1 MATASAT
8 LNSPIGT
15 SNNAL
20 TTDADNGARNSNAMV
35 GSGTPMRGGDLAR
48 SITGSALTDPMGMI
62 RDMVR
67 QPSVRKV
74 LPIVVIMMVVAAF
87 GLASMSMKTPPM
99 RALTMMLPEADKQL
113 AMETLKTAN
122 FKPEIDNNTGQIM
135 VPGDKYQEA
144 RMLLSSKGL
153 PRTEVQGM
161 DTLKDMPAMT
171 TSQFMEQV
179 RYNNAMEQELAK
191 TISQIAGIRSARV
204 HLAAP
209 KQSVFVRDRV
219 PTKASVI
226 ISRAPGKEVSSANVQ
241 AIISLVAS
249 SVPYL
254 APENVSVVDNFG
266 SLMNEMLGPQPLGL
280 TGAELQQKQQME
292 DLYRTRLIQ
301 LLAPIVGAENVS
313 AQVSMQLDFTQEEI
327 TTEDFDQGDKGPK
340 TRSELYVEDRNTFK
354 DAIGIPGSLTNTP
367 PNPPINP
374 ASSDATPAD
383 PNKGVSEKGVQ
394 VVARSTKNY
403 ELDRSVRHTKSAMG
417 NISKLGVGVLIN
429 ERPIPAGMKVEK
441 PADGSPAPTT
451 IPYTQEELDRLN
463 QLVRGAVGFN
473 DKRGDVVTV
482 VATRFEPPVDPNAV
496 PWYKDEALA
505 SLANSGV
512 IALLFLMAVVRPMIK
527 KLIKPEVDPA
537 AIAAAAMA
545 AAAAEAAT
553 AEKARTDR
561 IAAAEADAA
570 ARVVAER
577 AAREEAEEKARK
589 AAEVQAEAE
598 RQAAEALAKESQMA
612 EEAAAAEASRMA
624 EEEAAREA
632 ERLAALELQAEAGGE
647 DVELEEGESLDDL
660 KARMGKLKPK
670 KPSIPSD
677 LLNNANSYDD
687 KVALIRMIV
696 ADNSGRVASVMRNMI
711 QP

>member
-8 LNSPIGT
+8 LNSPLGT

-20 TTDADNGARNSNAMV
+20 TTTDGSSTGSSMV
-35 GSGTPMRGGDLAR
+35 TSGTPLRSTDLAR
-48 SITGSALTDPMGMI
+48 SAANTALSDPMGMV
-62 RDMVR
+62 RDLVR
-67 QPSVRKV
+67 QPTVKKA
-74 LPIVVIMMVVAAF
+74 LPIIVILMVVAAF
-87 GLASMSMKTPPM
+87 GLASMSMKTPSYRP
-99 RALTMMLPEADKQL
+99 LTMMLPENDKQL
-113 AMETLKTAN
+113 AIETLKAGN
-122 FKPEIDNNTGQIM
+122 FDPQVDNNTGQIM

-144 RMLLSSKGL
+144 RMLLASKGL
-153 PRTEVQGM
+153 PRTEAQGM

-226 ISRAPGKEVSSANVQ
+226 ITRAPGKQVSSANVQ

-254 APENVSVVDNFG
+254 APENVSVVDNYG
-266 SLMNEMLGPQPLGL
+266 TLMNEMLGEAPLGL
-280 TGAELQQKQQME
+280 TGAQLQQKQQME

-301 LLAPIVGAENVS
+301 LLAPIVGEANVS
-313 AQVSMQLDFTQEEI
+313 AQVSLQLDFTQEEI
-327 TTEDFDQGDKGPK
+327 TTEDFDQRDKGPK
-340 TRSELYVEDRNTFK
+340 TRSELYVEDRNSFK
-354 DAIGIPGSLTNTP
+354 DAIGVPGSLSNTP
-367 PNPPINP
+367 PNPPQNP
-374 ASSDATPAD
+374 ASSETSVSD

-403 ELDRSVRHTKSAMG
+403 ELDRAVRHTKTAMG
-417 NISKLGVGVLIN
+417 NVQKLGVGVLIN
-429 ERPIPAGMKVEK
+429 ERPIPAGTKVEK
-441 PADGSPAPTT
+441 PADGSAAPTT

-482 VATRFEPPVDPNAV
+482 VATRFEPPVDPDAV
-496 PWYKDEALA
+496 PWYKDESLA

-512 IALLFLMAVVRPMIK
+512 VAVLFITFLLFVVSPMIK
-527 KLIKPEVDPA
+527 KLNKPEVDPA
-537 AIAAAAMA
+537 ALAAAALA
-545 AAAAEAAT
+545 AASAEAAAAE
-553 AEKARTDR
+553 KMRTER
-561 IAAAEADAA
+561 IANAEADAA
-570 ARVVAER
+570 VRAAQER
-577 AAREEAEEKARK
+577 AAREEAEEKVRK
-589 AAEVQAEAE
+589 A
-598 RQAAEALAKESQMA
+598 KEEELMQLQMA
-612 EEAAAAEASRMA
+612 EEASAAESVRMA

-632 ERLAALELQAEAGGE
+632 ERLAAASEEPEGPT
-647 DVELEEGESLDDL
+647 DVELAEGESLEDL
-660 KARMGKLKPK
+660 KARMGNLKPK
-670 KPSIPSD
+670 KQAIPAD

-696 ADNSGRVASVMRNMI
+696 ADNSGRVAGVMRGMI
-711 QP
+711 ES

>member
-8 LNSPIGT
+8 LNSPVSLG
-15 SNNAL
+15 NNAL
-20 TTDADNGARNSNAMV
+20 ATTDSDLNAGRSSSNGLMARPV
-35 GSGTPMRGGDLAR
+35 GN
-48 SITGSALTDPMGMI
+48 SALTDPMGMI

-74 LPIVVIMMVVAAF
+74 LPIVVILMVVAAF

-113 AMETLKTAN
+113 AIETLKTGN

-135 VPGDKYQEA
+135 VPADKYQEA
-144 RMLLSSKGL
+144 RMLLASKGL
-153 PRTEVQGM
+153 PRTEAQGM

-226 ISRAPGKEVSSANVQ
+226 ITRAPGKQVSSANVQ

-266 SLMNEMLGPQPLGL
+266 TLMNDMLGEAPLGL
-280 TGAELQQKQQME
+280 TGAQLQQKQQME
-292 DLYRTRLIQ
+292 DLYRTRLVQ
-301 LLAPIVGAENVS
+301 LLAPIVGEANVS
-313 AQVSMQLDFTQEEI
+313 AQVSLQLDFTQEEI
-327 TTEDFDQGDKGPK
+327 TTEDFDQRDKGPK

-354 DAIGIPGSLTNTP
+354 DAVGIPGSLSNTP
-367 PNPPINP
+367 PNPPQNP
-374 ASSDATPAD
+374 AATESTPAD

-403 ELDRSVRHTKSAMG
+403 ELDRAVRHTKSAMG
-417 NISKLGVGVLIN
+417 NIQKLGVGVLIN
-429 ERPIPAGMKVEK
+429 ERPIPPGTKVEK

-451 IPYTQEELDRLN
+451 VPYTQEELDRLN

-473 DKRGDVVTV
+473 DKRGDIVTV
-482 VATRFEPPVDPNAV
+482 VATKFEPPVDPDAV

-505 SLANSGV
+505 SMVNSGV
-512 IALLFLMAVVRPMIK
+512 IAALFLMFVLFVVRPMIK
-527 KLIKPEVDPA
+527 KMMKPEIDPA
-537 AIAAAAMA
+537 AIAAAALA
-545 AAAAEAAT
+545 AASAEAAT
-553 AEKARTDR
+553 AEKIRTER
-561 IAAAEADAA
+561 IANAEADAA
-570 ARVVAER
+570 ARLVADKAE
-577 AAREEAEEKARK
+577 REEAANKARI
-589 AAEVQAEAE
+589 AAEEIAREA
-598 RQAAEALAKESQMA
+598 QMA
-612 EEAAAAEASRMA
+612 EEAAAAESTQMA
-624 EEEAAREA
+624 AEEAAREA
-632 ERLAALELQAEAGGE
+632 ERLAALEMQSEGGE
-647 DVELEEGESLDDL
+647 AADVELEEGESLDDL

-670 KPSIPSD
+670 KQSIPSD

-696 ADNSGRVASVMRNMI
+696 SDNSGRVAGVMRGMI
-711 QP
+711 QT

>member
-8 LNSPIGT
+8 LNSPLGT

-20 TTDADNGARNSNAMV
+20 TTTDGSSTGTSMV
-35 GSGTPMRGGDLAR
+35 TSGTPLRSTDLAR
-48 SITGSALTDPMGMI
+48 SAANTALRDPMGMV
-62 RDMVR
+62 RDLVR
-67 QPSVRKV
+67 QPTVKKA
-74 LPIVVIMMVVAAF
+74 LPIIVILMVVAAF
-87 GLASMSMKTPPM
+87 GLASMSMKTPSYRP
-99 RALTMMLPEADKQL
+99 LTMMLPENDKQL
-113 AMETLKTAN
+113 AIETLKAGN
-122 FKPEIDNNTGQIM
+122 FSPQVDNNTGQIM

-144 RMLLSSKGL
+144 RMLLASKGL
-153 PRTEVQGM
+153 PRTEAQGM

-191 TISQIAGIRSARV
+191 TISQIAGIRNARV

-226 ISRAPGKEVSSANVQ
+226 ITRAPGKQVSSANVQ

-254 APENVSVVDNFG
+254 APENVSVVDNYG
-266 SLMNEMLGPQPLGL
+266 TLMNEMLGEAPLGL
-280 TGAELQQKQQME
+280 TGAQLQQKQQME

-301 LLAPIVGAENVS
+301 LLAPIVGEANVS
-313 AQVSMQLDFTQEEI
+313 AQVSLQLDFTQEEI
-327 TTEDFDQGDKGPK
+327 TTEDFDQRDKGPK
-340 TRSELYVEDRNTFK
+340 TRSELYVEDRNSFK
-354 DAIGIPGSLTNTP
+354 DAIGVPGSLSNTP
-367 PNPPINP
+367 PNPPQNP
-374 ASSDATPAD
+374 ASSETSVSD

-403 ELDRSVRHTKSAMG
+403 ELDRAVRHTKTAMG
-417 NISKLGVGVLIN
+417 NVQKLGVGVLIN
-429 ERPIPAGMKVEK
+429 ERPIPAGTKVEK
-441 PADGSPAPTT
+441 PADGSAAPTT

-482 VATRFEPPVDPNAV
+482 VATRFEPPVDPDAV
-496 PWYKDEALA
+496 PWYKDESLA

-512 IALLFLMAVVRPMIK
+512 VAVLFITFLLFVVSPMIK
-527 KLIKPEVDPA
+527 KLNKPEVDPA
-537 AIAAAAMA
+537 ALAAAALA
-545 AAAAEAAT
+545 AASAEAAAAE
-553 AEKARTDR
+553 KMRTER
-561 IAAAEADAA
+561 IANAEADAA
-570 ARVVAER
+570 VRAAQER
-577 AAREEAEEKARK
+577 AAREEAEEKVRK
-589 AAEVQAEAE
+589 A
-598 RQAAEALAKESQMA
+598 KEEELMQLQMA
-612 EEAAAAEASRMA
+612 EEASAAESVRMA

-632 ERLAALELQAEAGGE
+632 ERLAAASEEPEGPT
-647 DVELEEGESLDDL
+647 DVELAEGESLEDL
-660 KARMGKLKPK
+660 KARMGNLKPK
-670 KPSIPSD
+670 KQAIPAD

-696 ADNSGRVASVMRNMI
+696 ADNSGRVAGVMRGMI
-711 QP
+711 ES

>member
-8 LNSPIGT
+8 LNSPLGT

-20 TTDADNGARNSNAMV
+20 TTTDGSSTGTSMV
-35 GSGTPMRGGDLAR
+35 ASGTPLRSNDLAR
-48 SITGSALTDPMGMI
+48 SVANTALSDPMGMV
-62 RDMVR
+62 RDLVR
-67 QPSVRKV
+67 QPTVKKA
-74 LPIVVIMMVVAAF
+74 LPIIVILMVVAAF
-87 GLASMSMKTPPM
+87 GLASMSMKTPSYRP
-99 RALTMMLPEADKQL
+99 LTMMLPENDKQL
-113 AMETLKTAN
+113 AIETLKAGN
-122 FKPEIDNNTGQIM
+122 FSPQVDNNTGQIM

-144 RMLLSSKGL
+144 RMLLASKGL
-153 PRTEVQGM
+153 PRTEAQGM

-191 TISQIAGIRSARV
+191 TISQIAGIRNARV

-226 ISRAPGKEVSSANVQ
+226 ITRAPGKQVSSANVQ

-254 APENVSVVDNFG
+254 APENVSVVDNYG
-266 SLMNEMLGPQPLGL
+266 TLMNEMLGEAPLGL
-280 TGAELQQKQQME
+280 TGAQLQQKQQME

-301 LLAPIVGAENVS
+301 LLAPIVGEANVS
-313 AQVSMQLDFTQEEI
+313 AQVSLQLDFTQEEI
-327 TTEDFDQGDKGPK
+327 TTEDFDQRDKGPK
-340 TRSELYVEDRNTFK
+340 TRSELYVEDRNSFK
-354 DAIGIPGSLTNTP
+354 DAIGVPGSLSNTP
-367 PNPPINP
+367 PNPPQNP
-374 ASSDATPAD
+374 ASSETSVSD

-403 ELDRSVRHTKSAMG
+403 ELDRAVRHTKTAMG
-417 NISKLGVGVLIN
+417 NVQKLGVGVLIN
-429 ERPIPAGMKVEK
+429 ERPIPAGTKVEK
-441 PADGSPAPTT
+441 PADGSAAPTT

-482 VATRFEPPVDPNAV
+482 VATRFEPPVDPDAV
-496 PWYKDEALA
+496 PWYKDESLA

-512 IALLFLMAVVRPMIK
+512 VAVLFITFLLFVVSPMIK
-527 KLIKPEVDPA
+527 KLNKPEVDPA
-537 AIAAAAMA
+537 ALAAAALA
-545 AAAAEAAT
+545 AASAEAAAAE
-553 AEKARTDR
+553 KMRTER
-561 IAAAEADAA
+561 IANAEAEAA
-570 ARVVAER
+570 VRATQER
-577 AAREEAEEKARK
+577 AAREEAEEKIRK
-589 AAEVQAEAE
+589 A
-598 RQAAEALAKESQMA
+598 KEEELMQLQMA
-612 EEAAAAEASRMA
+612 EEASAAESVRMA

-632 ERLAALELQAEAGGE
+632 ERLAAASEEPEGPT
-647 DVELEEGESLDDL
+647 DVELAEGESLEDL
-660 KARMGKLKPK
+660 KARMGNLKPK
-670 KPSIPSD
+670 KQAIPAD

-696 ADNSGRVASVMRNMI
+696 ADNSGRVAGVMRGMI
-711 QP
+711 ES

>member
-8 LNSPIGT
+8 LNTPLGT

-20 TTDADNGARNSNAMV
+20 TTSDGSSKGTSMV
-35 GSGTPMRGGDLAR
+35 ASGTPLRSTDVAR
-48 SITGSALTDPMGMI
+48 SVANTALSDPMGMV
-62 RDMVR
+62 RDLVR
-67 QPSVRKV
+67 QPTVKKA
-74 LPIVVIMMVVAAF
+74 LPIIVILMVVAAF
-87 GLASMSMKTPPM
+87 GLASMSMKTPSYRP
-99 RALTMMLPEADKQL
+99 LTMMLPETDKQL
-113 AMETLKTAN
+113 AIETLKAGN
-122 FKPEIDNNTGQIM
+122 FDPQLDNNTGQIM

-144 RMLLSSKGL
+144 RMLLASKGL
-153 PRTEVQGM
+153 PRTEAQGM

-191 TISQIAGIRSARV
+191 TISQIAGIRNARV

-226 ISRAPGKEVSSANVQ
+226 ITRAPGKQVSSANVQ
-241 AIISLVAS
+241 AIIALVAS

-254 APENVSVVDNFG
+254 APENVSVVDNYG
-266 SLMNEMLGPQPLGL
+266 TLMNEMLGEAPLGL
-280 TGAELQQKQQME
+280 TGAQLQQKQQME

-301 LLAPIVGAENVS
+301 LLAPIVGETNVS
-313 AQVSMQLDFTQEEI
+313 AQVSLQLDFTQEEI

-340 TRSELYVEDRNTFK
+340 TRSELYVEDRNSFK
-354 DAIGIPGSLTNTP
+354 DAIGVPGSLSNTP
-367 PNPPINP
+367 PNPPQNP
-374 ASSDATPAD
+374 AASETAVAD

-403 ELDRSVRHTKSAMG
+403 ELDRAVRHTKSAMG
-417 NISKLGVGVLIN
+417 NVQKLGVGVLIN
-429 ERPIPAGMKVEK
+429 ERPIPAGTKVEK
-441 PADGSPAPTT
+441 PADGSAAPTT

-482 VATRFEPPVDPNAV
+482 VATRFEPPVDPDAV
-496 PWYKDEALA
+496 PWYKDESLA

-512 IALLFLMAVVRPMIK
+512 VALLFISFLLFVVRPMIK
-527 KLIKPEVDPA
+527 KLNKPEIDPA
-537 AIAAAAMA
+537 SLAAAALA
-545 AAAAEAAT
+545 AASAEAAS
-553 AEKARTDR
+553 AEKMRTER

-570 ARVVAER
+570 VRATQER
-577 AAREEAEEKARK
+577 TAREEAEEKVRK
-589 AAEVQAEAE
+589 A
-598 RQAAEALAKESQMA
+598 KEEELMQLQMA
-612 EEAAAAEASRMA
+612 EEASAAESVRMA

-632 ERLAALELQAEAGGE
+632 ERLAAASEEPEGPT
-647 DVELEEGESLDDL
+647 DVELAEGETLEDL
-660 KARMGKLKPK
+660 KARMGNLKPK
-670 KPSIPSD
+670 KQAIPAD

-696 ADNSGRVASVMRNMI
+696 ADNSGRVAGVMRGMI
-711 QP
+711 ES

>member
-8 LNSPIGT
+8 LNSPLGT

-20 TTDADNGARNSNAMV
+20 TTTDGSSTGSSMV
-35 GSGTPMRGGDLAR
+35 TSGTPLRSTDLAR
-48 SITGSALTDPMGMI
+48 SAANTALSDPMGMV
-62 RDMVR
+62 RDLVR
-67 QPSVRKV
+67 QPTVKKA
-74 LPIVVIMMVVAAF
+74 LPIIVILMVVAAF
-87 GLASMSMKTPPM
+87 GLASMSMKTPSYRP
-99 RALTMMLPEADKQL
+99 LTMMLPENDKQL
-113 AMETLKTAN
+113 AIETLKAGS
-122 FKPEIDNNTGQIM
+122 FDPQVDNNTGQIM

-144 RMLLSSKGL
+144 RMLLASKGL
-153 PRTEVQGM
+153 PRTEAQGM

-191 TISQIAGIRSARV
+191 TISQIAGIRNARV

-226 ISRAPGKEVSSANVQ
+226 ITRAPGKQVSSANVQ

-254 APENVSVVDNFG
+254 APENVSVVDNYG
-266 SLMNEMLGPQPLGL
+266 TLMNEMLGEAPLGL
-280 TGAELQQKQQME
+280 TGAQLQQKQQME

-301 LLAPIVGAENVS
+301 LLAPIVGEANVS
-313 AQVSMQLDFTQEEI
+313 AQVSLQLDFTQEEI
-327 TTEDFDQGDKGPK
+327 TTEDFDQRDKGPK
-340 TRSELYVEDRNTFK
+340 TRSELYVEDRNSFK
-354 DAIGIPGSLTNTP
+354 DAIGVPGSLSNTP
-367 PNPPINP
+367 PNPPQNP
-374 ASSDATPAD
+374 ASSETAVAD

-403 ELDRSVRHTKSAMG
+403 ELDRAVRHTKTAMG
-417 NISKLGVGVLIN
+417 NVQKLGVGVLIN
-429 ERPIPAGMKVEK
+429 ERPIPAGTKVEK
-441 PADGSPAPTT
+441 PADGSAAPTT

-482 VATRFEPPVDPNAV
+482 VATRFEPPVDPDAV
-496 PWYKDEALA
+496 PWYKDESLA

-512 IALLFLMAVVRPMIK
+512 VALLFITFLLFVVSPMIK
-527 KLIKPEVDPA
+527 KLNKPEVDPA
-537 AIAAAAMA
+537 ALAAAALA
-545 AAAAEAAT
+545 AASAEAAS
-553 AEKARTDR
+553 AEKMRTER
-561 IAAAEADAA
+561 IANAEAEAA
-570 ARVVAER
+570 VRATQER
-577 AAREEAEEKARK
+577 AAREEAEEKIRK
-589 AAEVQAEAE
+589 A
-598 RQAAEALAKESQMA
+598 KEEELMQLQMA
-612 EEAAAAEASRMA
+612 EEASAAESVRMA

-632 ERLAALELQAEAGGE
+632 ERLAAASEAPEGPT
-647 DVELEEGESLDDL
+647 DVELAEGESLEDL
-660 KARMGKLKPK
+660 KARMGNLKPK
-670 KPSIPSD
+670 KQAIPAD

-696 ADNSGRVASVMRNMI
+696 SDNSGRVAGVMRGMI
-711 QP
+711 ES

>member
-8 LNSPIGT
+8 LNSPLGT

-20 TTDADNGARNSNAMV
+20 TTTDGSSTGSSMV
-35 GSGTPMRGGDLAR
+35 TSGTPLRSTDLAR
-48 SITGSALTDPMGMI
+48 SAANTALSDPMGMV
-62 RDMVR
+62 RDLVR
-67 QPSVRKV
+67 QPTVKKA
-74 LPIVVIMMVVAAF
+74 LPIIVILMVVAAF
-87 GLASMSMKTPPM
+87 GLASMSMKTPSYRP
-99 RALTMMLPEADKQL
+99 LTMMLPENDKQL
-113 AMETLKTAN
+113 AIETLKAGN
-122 FKPEIDNNTGQIM
+122 FDPQVDNNTGQIM

-144 RMLLSSKGL
+144 RMLLASKGL
-153 PRTEVQGM
+153 PRTEAQGM

-226 ISRAPGKEVSSANVQ
+226 ITRAPGKQVSSANVQ

-254 APENVSVVDNFG
+254 APENVSVVDNYG
-266 SLMNEMLGPQPLGL
+266 TLMNEMLGEAPLGL
-280 TGAELQQKQQME
+280 TGAQLQQKQQME

-301 LLAPIVGAENVS
+301 LLAPIVGEANVS
-313 AQVSMQLDFTQEEI
+313 AQVSLQLDFTQEEI
-327 TTEDFDQGDKGPK
+327 TTEDFDQRDKGPK
-340 TRSELYVEDRNTFK
+340 TRSELYVEDRNSFK
-354 DAIGIPGSLTNTP
+354 DAIGVPGSLSNTP
-367 PNPPINP
+367 PNPPQNP
-374 ASSDATPAD
+374 ASSETSVSD

-403 ELDRSVRHTKSAMG
+403 ELDRAVRHTKTAMG
-417 NISKLGVGVLIN
+417 NVQKLGVGVLIN
-429 ERPIPAGMKVEK
+429 ERPIPAGTKVEK
-441 PADGSPAPTT
+441 PADGSAAPTT

-482 VATRFEPPVDPNAV
+482 VATRFEPPVDPDAV
-496 PWYKDEALA
+496 PWYKDESLA

-512 IALLFLMAVVRPMIK
+512 VAVLFITFLLFVVSPMIK
-527 KLIKPEVDPA
+527 KLNKPEVDPA
-537 AIAAAAMA
+537 ALAAAALA
-545 AAAAEAAT
+545 AASAEAAAAE
-553 AEKARTDR
+553 KMRTER
-561 IAAAEADAA
+561 IANAEADAA
-570 ARVVAER
+570 VRAAQER
-577 AAREEAEEKARK
+577 AAREEAEEKVRK
-589 AAEVQAEAE
+589 A
-598 RQAAEALAKESQMA
+598 KEEELMQLQMA
-612 EEAAAAEASRMA
+612 EEASAAESVRMA

-632 ERLAALELQAEAGGE
+632 ERLAAASEEPEGPT
-647 DVELEEGESLDDL
+647 DVELAEGESLEDL
-660 KARMGKLKPK
+660 KARMGNLKPK
-670 KPSIPSD
+670 KQAIPAD

-696 ADNSGRVASVMRNMI
+696 SDNSGRVAGVMRGMI
-711 QP
+711 ES

>member
-8 LNSPIGT
+8 LNSPVSLG
-15 SNNAL
+15 NNAL
-20 TTDADNGARNSNAMV
+20 ATTDSDLNAGRSSSNGLMARPV
-35 GSGTPMRGGDLAR
+35 GN
-48 SITGSALTDPMGMI
+48 SALTDPMGMI

-74 LPIVVIMMVVAAF
+74 LPIVVILMVVAAF

-113 AMETLKTAN
+113 AIETLKTGN

-135 VPGDKYQEA
+135 VPADKYQEA
-144 RMLLSSKGL
+144 RMLLASKGL
-153 PRTEVQGM
+153 PRTEAQGM

-226 ISRAPGKEVSSANVQ
+226 ITRAPGKQVSSANVQ

-266 SLMNEMLGPQPLGL
+266 TLMNDMLGEAPLGL
-280 TGAELQQKQQME
+280 TGAQLQQKQQME
-292 DLYRTRLIQ
+292 DLYRTRLVQ
-301 LLAPIVGAENVS
+301 LLAPIVGEANVS
-313 AQVSMQLDFTQEEI
+313 AQVSLQLDFTQEEI
-327 TTEDFDQGDKGPK
+327 TTEDFDQRDKGPK

-354 DAIGIPGSLTNTP
+354 DAVGIPGSLSNTP
-367 PNPPINP
+367 PNPPQNP
-374 ASSDATPAD
+374 AATESTPAD

-403 ELDRSVRHTKSAMG
+403 ELDRAVRHTKSAMG
-417 NISKLGVGVLIN
+417 NIQKLGVGVLIN
-429 ERPIPAGMKVEK
+429 ERPIPPGTKVEK

-451 IPYTQEELDRLN
+451 VPYTQEELDRLN

-473 DKRGDVVTV
+473 DKRGDIVTV
-482 VATRFEPPVDPNAV
+482 VATKFEPPVDPDAV

-505 SLANSGV
+505 SMVNSGV
-512 IALLFLMAVVRPMIK
+512 IAALFLMFVLFVVRPMIK
-527 KLIKPEVDPA
+527 KMMKPEIDPA
-537 AIAAAAMA
+537 AIAAAALA
-545 AAAAEAAT
+545 AASAEAAT
-553 AEKARTDR
+553 AEKIRTER
-561 IAAAEADAA
+561 IANAEADAA
-570 ARVVAER
+570 ARLVADKAE
-577 AAREEAEEKARK
+577 REEAANKARI
-589 AAEVQAEAE
+589 AAEEIAREA
-598 RQAAEALAKESQMA
+598 QMA
-612 EEAAAAEASRMA
+612 EEAAAAESTQMA
-624 EEEAAREA
+624 AEEAAREA
-632 ERLAALELQAEAGGE
+632 ERLAALEMQSEGGE
-647 DVELEEGESLDDL
+647 AADLELEEGESLDDL

-670 KPSIPSD
+670 KQSIPSD

-696 ADNSGRVASVMRNMI
+696 SDNSGRVAGVMRGMI
-711 QP
+711 QT

>member
-8 LNSPIGT
+8 LNSPVSLG
-15 SNNAL
+15 SNAL
-20 TTDADNGARNSNAMV
+20 TTTDSD
-35 GSGTPMRGGDLAR
+35 
-48 SITGSALTDPMGMI
+48 TGSRTPGTAMAARPIGSSPLSDPMGMI

-74 LPIVVIMMVVAAF
+74 LPIVVILMVVAAF

-113 AMETLKTAN
+113 AIETLKTGN
-122 FKPEIDNNTGQIM
+122 FSPEIDNNTGQIM
-135 VPGDKYQEA
+135 VPADKYQEA
-144 RMLLSSKGL
+144 RMLLASKGL
-153 PRTEVQGM
+153 PRTEVAGM

-209 KQSVFVRDRV
+209 KQSVFVRERV

-226 ISRAPGKEVSSANVQ
+226 ITRAPGKQVSSANVQ

-266 SLMNEMLGPQPLGL
+266 TLMNDMLGEAPLGL
-280 TGAELQQKQQME
+280 TGAQLQQKQQME
-292 DLYRTRLIQ
+292 DLYRTRLVQ
-301 LLAPIVGAENVS
+301 LLAPIVGEANVS
-313 AQVSMQLDFTQEEI
+313 AQVSLQLDFTQEEI
-327 TTEDFDQGDKGPK
+327 TTEDFDQRDKGPK

-367 PNPPINP
+367 PNPPQNP
-374 ASSDATPAD
+374 AATDATPAD
-383 PNKGVSEKGVQ
+383 PNKGLSEKGVQ

-403 ELDRSVRHTKSAMG
+403 ELDRAVRHTKSAMG
-417 NISKLGVGVLIN
+417 NIQKLGVGVLIN
-429 ERPIPAGMKVEK
+429 ERPIPPGTKVEP

-473 DKRGDVVTV
+473 DQRGDIVTV
-482 VATRFEPPVDPNAV
+482 VATRFETPADPDAV

-505 SLANSGV
+505 SMVNSGV
-512 IALLFLMAVVRPMIK
+512 IAALFLMFVLFVVRPMIK
-527 KLIKPEVDPA
+527 KMMKPEVDPA
-537 AIAAAAMA
+537 AIAAAALA
-545 AAAAEAAT
+545 AASAEAAT
-553 AEKARTDR
+553 AEKIRTER
-561 IAAAEADAA
+561 IANAEAEAA
-570 ARVVAER
+570 ARLVAEK
-577 AAREEAEEKARK
+577 AAREEAAEKARL
-589 AAEVQAEAE
+589 
-598 RQAAEALAKESQMA
+598 AAEALAREAQLA
-612 EEAAAAEASRMA
+612 EEAAAAEATQMA

-632 ERLAALELQAEAGGE
+632 ERLAALELQAEGGE
-647 DVELEEGESLDDL
+647 TAEVELEDGESLDDL

-670 KPSIPSD
+670 KQSIPSD

-696 ADNSGRVASVMRNMI
+696 ADNSGRVAGVMRGMI
-711 QP
+711 ES

>member
-8 LNSPIGT
+8 LNTPAGL
-15 SNNAL
+15 SNNAVT
-20 TTDADNGARNSNAMV
+20 TTDSDNAPRSSSNAMV
-35 GSGTPMRGGDLAR
+35 PRPVGN
-48 SITGSALTDPMGMI
+48 SALTDPMGMI

-74 LPIVVIMMVVAAF
+74 LPIVVILMVVAAF
-87 GLASMSMKTPPM
+87 GLASMSMKTPSM

-113 AMETLKTAN
+113 AIETLKTGN
-122 FKPEIDNNTGQIM
+122 FSPEIDNNTGQIM
-135 VPGDKYQEA
+135 VPADKYQEA
-144 RMLLSSKGL
+144 RMLLASKGL
-153 PRTEVQGM
+153 PRTEVAGM

-209 KQSVFVRDRV
+209 KQSVFVRERV

-226 ISRAPGKEVSSANVQ
+226 ITRATGKQVSSANVQ

-266 SLMNEMLGPQPLGL
+266 TLMNDMLGEAPLGL
-280 TGAELQQKQQME
+280 TGAQLQQKQQME
-292 DLYRTRLIQ
+292 DLYRTRLVQ
-301 LLAPIVGAENVS
+301 LLAPIVGEANVS
-313 AQVSMQLDFTQEEI
+313 AQVSLQLDFTQEEI
-327 TTEDFDQGDKGPK
+327 TTEDFDQRDKGPK

-367 PNPPINP
+367 PNPPQNP
-374 ASSDATPAD
+374 AATDVTPAD

-403 ELDRSVRHTKSAMG
+403 ELDRAVRHTKSAMG
-417 NISKLGVGVLIN
+417 NIQKLGVGVLIN
-429 ERPIPAGMKVEK
+429 ERPIPPGTKVEP

-473 DKRGDVVTV
+473 DQRGDIVTV
-482 VATRFEPPVDPNAV
+482 VATRFETPVDPDAL

-505 SLANSGV
+505 SLLNSGV
-512 IALLFLMAVVRPMIK
+512 VAALFLMFVLFVVRPMVK
-527 KLIKPEVDPA
+527 KMMKPEVDPA
-537 AIAAAAMA
+537 AIAAAALA
-545 AAAAEAAT
+545 AASAEAAM
-553 AEKARTDR
+553 AEKLRAER
-561 IAAAEADAA
+561 IANAEAEAA

-577 AAREEAEEKARK
+577 AAREEAEEKARREAQEIAD
-589 AAEVQAEAE
+589 AA
-598 RQAAEALAKESQMA
+598 RLAAEALAREAQLA
-612 EEAAAAEASRMA
+612 EEAAAAESTQMA
-624 EEEAAREA
+624 DQEAAREA
-632 ERLAALELQAEAGGE
+632 ERLAALEMQAESGE
-647 DVELEEGESLDDL
+647 AAEVELEDGESLDDL

-670 KPSIPSD
+670 KQTIPSD

-696 ADNSGRVASVMRNMI
+696 SDNSGRVASVMRNMI
-711 QP
+711 QS

>member
-8 LNSPIGT
+8 LNTPLGT

-20 TTDADNGARNSNAMV
+20 TTSEGSSTGTSMV
-35 GSGTPMRGGDLAR
+35 ASGTPLRSNDLAR
-48 SITGSALTDPMGMI
+48 SVANTALSDPMGMV
-62 RDMVR
+62 RDLVR
-67 QPSVRKV
+67 QPTVKKA
-74 LPIVVIMMVVAAF
+74 LPFIIILMVVAAF
-87 GLASMSMKTPPM
+87 GLASMSMKTPSYRP
-99 RALTMMLPEADKQL
+99 LTMMLPETDKQL
-113 AMETLKTAN
+113 AIETLKAGN
-122 FKPEIDNNTGQIM
+122 FDPQVDNNTGQIM

-144 RMLLSSKGL
+144 RMLLASKGL
-153 PRTEVQGM
+153 PRAEAQGM
-161 DTLKDMPAMT
+161 ETLKDMPAMT

-226 ISRAPGKEVSSANVQ
+226 ITRAPGKQVSSANVQ

-254 APENVSVVDNFG
+254 APENVSVVDNYG
-266 SLMNEMLGPQPLGL
+266 TLMNDMLGEAPLGL
-280 TGAELQQKQQME
+280 TGAQLQQKQQME

-301 LLAPIVGAENVS
+301 LLAPIVGEANVS
-313 AQVSMQLDFTQEEI
+313 AQVSLQLDFTQEEI
-327 TTEDFDQGDKGPK
+327 TTEDFDQREQGPK
-340 TRSELYVEDRNTFK
+340 TRSELYVEDRNSFK
-354 DAIGIPGSLTNTP
+354 DAIGVPGSLSNTP
-367 PNPPINP
+367 PNPPQNP
-374 ASSDATPAD
+374 ASSETSVSD

-403 ELDRSVRHTKSAMG
+403 ELDRAVRHTKSAMG
-417 NISKLGVGVLIN
+417 NVQKLGVGVLIN
-429 ERPIPAGMKVEK
+429 ERPIPAGTKVEK
-441 PADGSPAPTT
+441 PADGSAAPTT

-482 VATRFEPPVDPNAV
+482 VATRFEPPVDPDAV
-496 PWYKDEALA
+496 PWYKDETLA

-512 IALLFLMAVVRPMIK
+512 VALLFVTFLLFVVRPMIK
-527 KLIKPEVDPA
+527 KLNKPEVDPA
-537 AIAAAAMA
+537 ALAAAALA
-545 AAAAEAAT
+545 AASAEAAAAE
-553 AEKARTDR
+553 KMRTER
-561 IAAAEADAA
+561 IASAEADAA
-570 ARVVAER
+570 VRATQER
-577 AAREEAEEKARK
+577 LAREEAEEKVRK
-589 AAEVQAEAE
+589 A
-598 RQAAEALAKESQMA
+598 KEEELMQLQMA
-612 EEAAAAEASRMA
+612 EEASAAESVQMA

-632 ERLAALELQAEAGGE
+632 ERLAAVSEEPEGPT
-647 DVELEEGESLDDL
+647 DVELAEGETLEDL
-660 KARMGKLKPK
+660 KARMGNLKPK
-670 KPSIPSD
+670 KQAIPAD

-696 ADNSGRVASVMRNMI
+696 ADNSGRVAGVMRGMI
-711 QP
+711 ES

>member
-8 LNSPIGT
+8 LNSPLGT

-20 TTDADNGARNSNAMV
+20 TTTDGSSTGSSMV
-35 GSGTPMRGGDLAR
+35 TSGTPLRSTDLAR
-48 SITGSALTDPMGMI
+48 SAANTALSDPMGMV
-62 RDMVR
+62 RDLVR
-67 QPSVRKV
+67 QPTVKKA
-74 LPIVVIMMVVAAF
+74 LPIIVILMVVAAF
-87 GLASMSMKTPPM
+87 GLASMSMKTPSYRP
-99 RALTMMLPEADKQL
+99 LTMMLPENDKQL
-113 AMETLKTAN
+113 AIETLKAGN
-122 FKPEIDNNTGQIM
+122 FSPQVDNNTGQIM

-144 RMLLSSKGL
+144 RMLLASKGL
-153 PRTEVQGM
+153 PRTEAQGM

-226 ISRAPGKEVSSANVQ
+226 ITRAPGKQVSSANVQ

-254 APENVSVVDNFG
+254 APENVSVVDNYG
-266 SLMNEMLGPQPLGL
+266 TLMNEMLGEAPLGL
-280 TGAELQQKQQME
+280 TGAQLQQKQQME

-301 LLAPIVGAENVS
+301 LLAPIVGEANVS
-313 AQVSMQLDFTQEEI
+313 AQVSLQLDFTQEEI
-327 TTEDFDQGDKGPK
+327 TTEDFDQRDKGPK
-340 TRSELYVEDRNTFK
+340 TRSELYVEDRNSFK
-354 DAIGIPGSLTNTP
+354 DAIGVPGSLSNTP
-367 PNPPINP
+367 PNPPQNP
-374 ASSDATPAD
+374 ASSETSVSD

-403 ELDRSVRHTKSAMG
+403 ELDRAVRHTKTAMG
-417 NISKLGVGVLIN
+417 NVQKLGVGVLIN
-429 ERPIPAGMKVEK
+429 ERPIPAGTKVEK
-441 PADGSPAPTT
+441 PADGSAAPTT

-482 VATRFEPPVDPNAV
+482 VATRFEPPVDPDAV
-496 PWYKDEALA
+496 PWYKDESLA

-512 IALLFLMAVVRPMIK
+512 VAVLFITFLLFVVSPMIK
-527 KLIKPEVDPA
+527 KLNKPEVDPA
-537 AIAAAAMA
+537 ALAAAALA
-545 AAAAEAAT
+545 AASAEAAAAE
-553 AEKARTDR
+553 KMRTER
-561 IAAAEADAA
+561 IANAEADAA
-570 ARVVAER
+570 VRAAQER
-577 AAREEAEEKARK
+577 AAREEAEEKVRK
-589 AAEVQAEAE
+589 A
-598 RQAAEALAKESQMA
+598 KEEELMQLQMA
-612 EEAAAAEASRMA
+612 EEASAAESVRMA

-632 ERLAALELQAEAGGE
+632 ERLAAASEEPEGPT
-647 DVELEEGESLDDL
+647 DVELAEGESLEDL
-660 KARMGKLKPK
+660 KARMGNLKPK
-670 KPSIPSD
+670 KQAIPAD

-696 ADNSGRVASVMRNMI
+696 ADNSGRVAGVMRGMI
-711 QP
+711 ES

>member
-8 LNSPIGT
+8 LNTPLGT

-20 TTDADNGARNSNAMV
+20 TTSDGSSTGTSMV
-35 GSGTPMRGGDLAR
+35 TSGTPLRSNDVAR
-48 SITGSALTDPMGMI
+48 SVANTALSDPMGMV
-62 RDMVR
+62 RDLVR
-67 QPSVRKV
+67 QPTVKKA
-74 LPIVVIMMVVAAF
+74 LPIIVILMVVAAF
-87 GLASMSMKTPPM
+87 GLASMSMKTPSY

-113 AMETLKTAN
+113 AIETLKTGN
-122 FKPEIDNNTGQIM
+122 FNPQVDNNTGQIM

-144 RMLLSSKGL
+144 RMLLASKGL
-153 PRTEVQGM
+153 PRTEAQGM

-226 ISRAPGKEVSSANVQ
+226 ITRAPGKQVSSANVQ

-254 APENVSVVDNFG
+254 APENVSVVDNYG
-266 SLMNEMLGPQPLGL
+266 TLMNEMLGEAPLGL
-280 TGAELQQKQQME
+280 TGAQLQQKQQME

-301 LLAPIVGAENVS
+301 LLAPIVGEVNVS
-313 AQVSMQLDFTQEEI
+313 AQVSLQLDFTQEEI
-327 TTEDFDQGDKGPK
+327 TTEDFDQRDKGPK
-340 TRSELYVEDRNTFK
+340 TRSELYVEDRNSFK
-354 DAIGIPGSLTNTP
+354 DAIGVPGSLSNTP
-367 PNPPINP
+367 PNPPQNP
-374 ASSDATPAD
+374 ASSDTAVAD

-403 ELDRSVRHTKSAMG
+403 ELDRAVRHTKSAMG
-417 NISKLGVGVLIN
+417 NIQKLGVGVLIN
-429 ERPIPAGMKVEK
+429 ERPIPPGTKVEK

-482 VATRFEPPVDPNAV
+482 VATRFEPPVDPDAV
-496 PWYKDEALA
+496 PWYKDESLA

-512 IALLFLMAVVRPMIK
+512 VALLFLTFLMFVVRPMIK
-527 KLIKPEVDPA
+527 KLNKPEIDPA
-537 AIAAAAMA
+537 SLAAAALA
-545 AAAAEAAT
+545 AASAEAAS
-553 AEKARTDR
+553 AEKMRTER
-561 IAAAEADAA
+561 IAAAEAEAA
-570 ARVVAER
+570 VRATQER
-577 AAREEAEEKARK
+577 LAREEAEEKARK
-589 AAEVQAEAE
+589 A
-598 RQAAEALAKESQMA
+598 KEEELMQLQMA
-612 EEAAAAEASRMA
+612 EEASAAEAVRMA

-632 ERLAALELQAEAGGE
+632 ERLAAASEQAEE
-647 DVELEEGESLDDL
+647 PTEVELAEGETLEDL
-660 KARMGKLKPK
+660 KARMGNLKPK
-670 KPSIPSD
+670 KQAIPAD

-696 ADNSGRVASVMRNMI
+696 SDNSGRVAGVMRGMI
-711 QP
+711 EVQ

>member
-8 LNSPIGT
+8 LNTPLGT

-20 TTDADNGARNSNAMV
+20 TTSDGSSKGTSMV
-35 GSGTPMRGGDLAR
+35 ASGTPLRSTDVAR
-48 SITGSALTDPMGMI
+48 SVANTALSDPMGMV
-62 RDMVR
+62 RDLVR
-67 QPSVRKV
+67 QPTVKKA
-74 LPIVVIMMVVAAF
+74 LPIIVILMVVAAF
-87 GLASMSMKTPPM
+87 GLASMSMKTPSYRP
-99 RALTMMLPEADKQL
+99 LTMMLPETDKQL
-113 AMETLKTAN
+113 AIETLKAGN
-122 FKPEIDNNTGQIM
+122 FDPQVDNNTGQIM

-144 RMLLSSKGL
+144 RMLLASKGL
-153 PRTEVQGM
+153 PRTEAQGM

-191 TISQIAGIRSARV
+191 TISQIAGIRNARV

-226 ISRAPGKEVSSANVQ
+226 ITRAPGKQVSSANVQ
-241 AIISLVAS
+241 AIIALVAS

-254 APENVSVVDNFG
+254 APENVSVVDNYG
-266 SLMNEMLGPQPLGL
+266 TLMNEMLGEAPLGL
-280 TGAELQQKQQME
+280 TGAQLQQKQQME

-301 LLAPIVGAENVS
+301 LLAPIVGETNVS
-313 AQVSMQLDFTQEEI
+313 AQVSLQLDFTQEEI

-340 TRSELYVEDRNTFK
+340 TRSELYVEDRNSFK
-354 DAIGIPGSLTNTP
+354 DAIGVPGSLSNTP
-367 PNPPINP
+367 PNPPQNP
-374 ASSDATPAD
+374 AASETAVAD

-403 ELDRSVRHTKSAMG
+403 ELDRAVRHTKSAMG
-417 NISKLGVGVLIN
+417 NVQKLGVGVLIN
-429 ERPIPAGMKVEK
+429 ERPIPAGTKVEK
-441 PADGSPAPTT
+441 PADGSAAPTT

-482 VATRFEPPVDPNAV
+482 VATRFEPPVDPDAV
-496 PWYKDEALA
+496 PWYKDESLA

-512 IALLFLMAVVRPMIK
+512 VALLFISFLLFVVRPMIK
-527 KLIKPEVDPA
+527 KLNKPEIDPA
-537 AIAAAAMA
+537 SLAAAALA
-545 AAAAEAAT
+545 AASAEAAS
-553 AEKARTDR
+553 AEKMRTER
-561 IAAAEADAA
+561 IANAEADAA
-570 ARVVAER
+570 VRATQER
-577 AAREEAEEKARK
+577 LAREEAEEKVRK
-589 AAEVQAEAE
+589 A
-598 RQAAEALAKESQMA
+598 KEEELMQLQMA
-612 EEAAAAEASRMA
+612 EEASAAESVRMA

-632 ERLAALELQAEAGGE
+632 ERLAAASEEPEGPT
-647 DVELEEGESLDDL
+647 DVELAEGETLEDL
-660 KARMGKLKPK
+660 KARMGNLKPK
-670 KPSIPSD
+670 KQAIPAD

-696 ADNSGRVASVMRNMI
+696 ADNSGRVAGVMRGMI
-711 QP
+711 ES

>member
-1 MATASAT
+1 
-8 LNSPIGT
+8 
-15 SNNAL
+15 
-20 TTDADNGARNSNAMV
+20 MV
-35 GSGTPMRGGDLAR
+35 ASGTPLRSNDLAR
-48 SITGSALTDPMGMI
+48 SVANTALSDPMGMV
-62 RDMVR
+62 RDLVR
-67 QPSVRKV
+67 QPTVKKA
-74 LPIVVIMMVVAAF
+74 LPIIVILMVVAAF
-87 GLASMSMKTPPM
+87 GLASMSMKTPSYRP
-99 RALTMMLPEADKQL
+99 LTMMLPENDKQL
-113 AMETLKTAN
+113 AIETLKAGN
-122 FKPEIDNNTGQIM
+122 FDPQVDNNTGQIM

-144 RMLLSSKGL
+144 RMLLASKGL
-153 PRTEVQGM
+153 PRAEAQGM

-191 TISQIAGIRSARV
+191 TISQIAGIRNARV

-226 ISRAPGKEVSSANVQ
+226 ITRAPGKEVSSANVS

-254 APENVSVVDNFG
+254 APENVSVVDNYG

-292 DLYRTRLIQ
+292 DLYRTRLLQ
-301 LLAPIVGAENVS
+301 LLAPIVGAENVT
-313 AQVSMQLDFTQEEI
+313 AQVTLQLDFTQEEI

-354 DAIGIPGSLTNTP
+354 DAIGIPGSLSSTP

-374 ASSDATPAD
+374 AATDATPAD

-403 ELDRSVRHTKSAMG
+403 ELDRAVRHTKSAMG

-441 PADGSPAPTT
+441 PADGAPPPTT

-473 DKRGDVVTV
+473 DERGDVVTV

-512 IALLFLMAVVRPMIK
+512 VAVLFLLFLMAVVRPMIK

-537 AIAAAAMA
+537 AFAAAAMA
-545 AAAAEAAT
+545 AAATEAAT
-553 AEKARTDR
+553 AEKLRTER
-561 IAAAEADAA
+561 IATAEADAA

-589 AAEVQAEAE
+589 EAEAKAEAE
-598 RQAAEALAKESQMA
+598 RLAAEALAKESEMA
-612 EEAAAAEASRMA
+612 EEAAAAEAARMA

-632 ERLAALELQAEAGGE
+632 ERMAALELQAETGE
-647 DVELEEGESLDDL
+647 EVELEEGESLDDL

-670 KPSIPSD
+670 KASIPAD

-696 ADNSGRVASVMRNMI
+696 SDNSGRVASVMRNMI
-711 QP
+711 ES

>member
-8 LNSPIGT
+8 LNSTLGT

-20 TTDADNGARNSNAMV
+20 TTTDGSSTGSSMV
-35 GSGTPMRGGDLAR
+35 TSGTPLRSTDLAR
-48 SITGSALTDPMGMI
+48 SAANTALSDPMGMV
-62 RDMVR
+62 RDLVR
-67 QPSVRKV
+67 QPTVKKA
-74 LPIVVIMMVVAAF
+74 LPIIVILMVVAAF
-87 GLASMSMKTPPM
+87 GLASMSMKTPSYRP
-99 RALTMMLPEADKQL
+99 LTMMLPENDKQL
-113 AMETLKTAN
+113 AIETLKAGN
-122 FKPEIDNNTGQIM
+122 FDPQVDNNTGQIM

-144 RMLLSSKGL
+144 RMLLASKGL
-153 PRTEVQGM
+153 PRTEAQGM

-191 TISQIAGIRSARV
+191 TISQIAGIRNARV

-226 ISRAPGKEVSSANVQ
+226 ITRAPGKQVSSANVQ

-254 APENVSVVDNFG
+254 APENVSVVDNYG
-266 SLMNEMLGPQPLGL
+266 TLMNEMLGEAPLGL
-280 TGAELQQKQQME
+280 TGAQLQQKQQME

-301 LLAPIVGAENVS
+301 LLAPIVGEANVS
-313 AQVSMQLDFTQEEI
+313 AQVSLQLDFTQEEI
-327 TTEDFDQGDKGPK
+327 TTEDFDQRDKGPK
-340 TRSELYVEDRNTFK
+340 TRSELYVEDRNSFK
-354 DAIGIPGSLTNTP
+354 DAIGVPGSLSNTP
-367 PNPPINP
+367 PNPPQNP
-374 ASSDATPAD
+374 ASSETAVAD

-403 ELDRSVRHTKSAMG
+403 ELDRAVRHTKTAMG
-417 NISKLGVGVLIN
+417 NVQKLGVGVLIN
-429 ERPIPAGMKVEK
+429 ERPIPAGTKVEK
-441 PADGSPAPTT
+441 PADGSAAPTT

-482 VATRFEPPVDPNAV
+482 VATRFEPPVDPDAV
-496 PWYKDEALA
+496 PWYKDESLA

-512 IALLFLMAVVRPMIK
+512 VALLFITFLLFVVSPMIK
-527 KLIKPEVDPA
+527 KLNKPEVDPA
-537 AIAAAAMA
+537 ALAAAALA
-545 AAAAEAAT
+545 AASAEAAS
-553 AEKARTDR
+553 AEKMRTER
-561 IAAAEADAA
+561 IANAEAEAA
-570 ARVVAER
+570 VRATQER
-577 AAREEAEEKARK
+577 AAREEAEEKIRK
-589 AAEVQAEAE
+589 A
-598 RQAAEALAKESQMA
+598 KEEELMQLQMA
-612 EEAAAAEASRMA
+612 EEASAAESVRMA

-632 ERLAALELQAEAGGE
+632 ERLAAASEEPEGPT
-647 DVELEEGESLDDL
+647 DVELAEGESLEDL
-660 KARMGKLKPK
+660 KARMGNLKPK
-670 KPSIPSD
+670 KQAIPAD

-696 ADNSGRVASVMRNMI
+696 ADNSGRVAGVMRGMI
-711 QP
+711 ES

>member
-8 LNSPIGT
+8 LNTPVSLG
-15 SNNAL
+15 NNAL
-20 TTDADNGARNSNAMV
+20 TTTDSD
-35 GSGTPMRGGDLAR
+35 
-48 SITGSALTDPMGMI
+48 TGSRASAGSAITARPIGSSALSDPMGMI

-74 LPIVVIMMVVAAF
+74 LPIVVILMVVAAF

-113 AMETLKTAN
+113 AIETLKTGN
-122 FKPEIDNNTGQIM
+122 FSPEIDNNTGQIM
-135 VPGDKYQEA
+135 VPADKYQEA
-144 RMLLSSKGL
+144 RMLLASKGL
-153 PRTEVQGM
+153 PRTEVAGM

-209 KQSVFVRDRV
+209 KQSVFVRERV

-226 ISRAPGKEVSSANVQ
+226 ITRAPGKQVSSANVQ

-266 SLMNEMLGPQPLGL
+266 TLMNDMLGEAPLGL
-280 TGAELQQKQQME
+280 TGAQLQQKQQME
-292 DLYRTRLIQ
+292 DLYRTRLVQ
-301 LLAPIVGAENVS
+301 LLAPIVGEANVS
-313 AQVSMQLDFTQEEI
+313 AQVSLQLDFTQEEI
-327 TTEDFDQGDKGPK
+327 TTEDFDQRDKGPK

-367 PNPPINP
+367 PNPPQNP
-374 ASSDATPAD
+374 AATDVTPAD

-403 ELDRSVRHTKSAMG
+403 ELDRAVRHTKSAMG
-417 NISKLGVGVLIN
+417 NIQKLGVGVLIN
-429 ERPIPAGMKVEK
+429 ERPIPPGTKVEP

-473 DKRGDVVTV
+473 DQRGDIVTV
-482 VATRFEPPVDPNAV
+482 VATRFETPVDPDAL

-505 SLANSGV
+505 SLLNSGV
-512 IALLFLMAVVRPMIK
+512 VAALFLMFVLFVVRPMVK
-527 KLIKPEVDPA
+527 KMMKPEVDPA
-537 AIAAAAMA
+537 AIAAAALA
-545 AAAAEAAT
+545 AASAEAAM
-553 AEKARTDR
+553 AEKLRAER
-561 IAAAEADAA
+561 IANAEAEAA

-577 AAREEAEEKARK
+577 AAREEAEEKARREAQEIAD
-589 AAEVQAEAE
+589 AA
-598 RQAAEALAKESQMA
+598 RLAAEALAREAQLA
-612 EEAAAAEASRMA
+612 EEAAAAEATQMA
-624 EEEAAREA
+624 EQEAAREA
-632 ERLAALELQAEAGGE
+632 ERLAALELQAESGE
-647 DVELEEGESLDDL
+647 ADEVALEDGESLDDL

-670 KPSIPSD
+670 KQSIPSD

-696 ADNSGRVASVMRNMI
+696 SDNSGRVASVMRNMI
-711 QP
+711 QS